1 MGLYHHSHQCVNQE
15 WVPRSTCPSLPA
27 FLSTCVLFHLSA
39 SFPVSLSVY
48 LCVLLYIFPP
58 IYRATL
64 FIYTFFLFVFY
75 SVCLGVSLSFAV
87 HLSVSGYSFPFFV
100 HRAAL
105 LFVCLPVY
113 ILLSHCASVCLS
125 QPFFC
130 PSFSTYECVY
140 LFFLQSPSV
149 VSLVVSPYLHARLPV
164 HFLVV
169 LVKELGRTRINGFK
183 LDKCKFSKDRQE
195 SIHQQSGGCVEQAWQ
210 SCCVCQ

>member
-140 LFFLQSPSV
+140 LFFSAISFSCLSSCLSLLTCPSACAF
-149 VSLVVSPYLHARLPV
+149 PGCA
-164 HFLVV
+164 
-169 LVKELGRTRINGFK
+169 
-183 LDKCKFSKDRQE
+183 CKRAGEDTYQRF
-195 SIHQQSGGCVEQAWQ
+195 
-210 SCCVCQ
+210 